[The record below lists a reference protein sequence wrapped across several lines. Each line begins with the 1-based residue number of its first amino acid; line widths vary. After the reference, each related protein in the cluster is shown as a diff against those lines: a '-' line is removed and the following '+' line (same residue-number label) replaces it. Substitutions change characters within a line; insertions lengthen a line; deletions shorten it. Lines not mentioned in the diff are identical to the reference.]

1 MKFKVL
7 PIPKK
12 DLPHS
17 CILIHKEK
25 KSSGWGETE
34 EITETELS
42 HVRIYGPSKIIYSV
56 QGNEATCSKTML
68 YDCVNS
74 TPHGVVFVEDDE
86 IHTEETVYT
95 IKQVYPLST
104 DTNNPSI
111 HHYQLGLV

>member
-17 CILIHKEK
+17 CTLVHKEK

-42 HVRIYGPSKIIYSV
+42 HVRIYGPSKLVYSI
-56 QGNEATCSKTML
+56 QGNEDTCSKSML
-68 YDCVNS
+68 YDSVNS
-74 TPHGVVFVEDDE
+74 TPHGVQFQLDDE
-86 IHTEETVYT
+86 IVTEDEVFT
-95 IKQVYPLST
+95 IKVVYPVST
-104 DTNNPSI
+104 DANNIAI
-111 HHYQLGLV
+111 HHWELGLV